1 MCVHVSVC
9 VCMCLFCLLV
19 FATVFHNER
28 GQQILVAFGTGE
40 DFVNVALTYTSG
52 EWSGYLVVDKVGF
65 GDFSMDES
73 NFALIISYFS
83 TELGYWPLVIDH

>member
-1 MCVHVSVC
+1 M
-9 VCMCLFCLLV
+9 F
-19 FATVFHNER
+19 
-28 GQQILVAFGTGE
+28 AFGTGE

-73 NFALIISYFS
+73 NFALIISSYFS
-83 TELGYWPLVIDH
+83 TELGYWPLVTDH